1 MRPTIISSRARFHH
15 TGGPRRLRW
24 TGALPALPPGT
35 VVHAIGPDAITE
47 RLSNV
52 ADLAH
57 AATSD
62 AWDGRD
68 GVDPSDCDLPARSMI
83 PIACTLAS
91 AGRRGRR

>member
-1 MRPTIISSRARFHH
+1 MRPTLSSSLEHRPHAGAR
-15 TGGPRRLRW
+15 RRRW

-35 VVHAIGPDAITE
+35 VVHAIGPDAVTE
-47 RLSNV
+47 RMSAV

-68 GVDPSDCDLPARSMI
+68 GVDPSDCDPGAGAMV
-83 PIACTLAS
+83 PIAYALAS
-91 AGRRGRR
+91 LGRRGRR

>member
-1 MRPTIISSRARFHH
+1 MRHSTDDAR
-15 TGGPRRLRW
+15 RWRW
-24 TGALPALPPGT
+24 TGAVPALPPGT
-35 VVHAIGPDAITE
+35 VVHAIGPDAVTE
-47 RLSNV
+47 RLSTV

-68 GVDPSDCDLPARSMI
+68 GVDPSDWDPIAGPMI
-83 PIACTLAS
+83 PIACAPAG